1 MLSVYQVA
9 TIDASLTPHVRSQ
22 VHRGFAIPRSS
33 PSSPLLLSSS
43 DARAPK
49 IAQMHVSERV
59 EVAWWMEGSQ
69 DQFRILGRARV
80 VSSPGIGLTNV
91 LNPATSA
98 NEEEMLGVKVL
109 HQAGEDG
116 EGNAGLGSD
125 GMFNWEKKRQDVF
138 EAMRPGMKA
147 TWCRPVAPGAVLS
160 SYDDVLK
167 WPKAV
172 PYKHELTFEEDKRNY
187 AIALGNFAMV
197 VLEPLRVDWVQMG
210 EHPNKRTLFTRKH
223 EEGEVKWIE
232 EILAP

>member
-1 MLSVYQVA
+1 MFSVYQVA
-9 TIDASLTPHVRSQ
+9 TIDTSLTPHVRSQ
-22 VHRGFAIPRSS
+22 VHRGFVIPRSS
-33 PSSPLLLSSS
+33 PSTPLLLTSS
-43 DARAPK
+43 DVRAPK
-49 IAQMHVSERV
+49 IAQMHVSESI

-69 DQFRILGRARV
+69 DQFRITGRARV
-80 VSSPGIGLTNV
+80 VSSPDTGLTNI
-91 LNPATSA
+91 LNPTAF
-98 NEEEMLGVKVL
+98 EEECRVLGMEAL
-109 HQAGEDG
+109 HHAGEDG

-125 GMFNWEKKRQDVF
+125 GTFDWEKKRQDIF

-172 PYKHELTFEEDKRNY
+172 PYKHELTSEEDKRNY
-187 AIALGNFAMV
+187 AVALGNFAMV

-210 EHPNKRTLFTRKH
+210 EHPNRRTLFTRKH
-223 EEGEVKWIE
+223 EDREVKWIE